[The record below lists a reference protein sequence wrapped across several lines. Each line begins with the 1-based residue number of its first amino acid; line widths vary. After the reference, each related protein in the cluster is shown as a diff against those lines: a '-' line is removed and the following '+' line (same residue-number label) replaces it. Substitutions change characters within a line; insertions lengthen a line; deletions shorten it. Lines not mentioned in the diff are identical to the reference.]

1 MTSIRIPLD
10 VVASPETALPEL
22 PPLPIGAL
30 VVGASELLQQAADL
44 PSPVYVT
51 VHDTQAISVLFD
63 EHPASKLAITRWARR
78 FGSVV
83 TSYPDEE
90 QPDTWTW
97 YRADFSYY
105 GIAVT
110 IFTKI
115 PAAPAT
121 T

>member
-1 MTSIRIPLD
+1 MTSIRTCDP
-10 VVASPETALPEL
+10 ATAGTALPDL

-30 VVGASELLQQAADL
+30 VVGAAELLQQAANL
-44 PSPVYVT
+44 PAPVYVT
-51 VHDTQAISVLFD
+51 VHDTQTISVLFAQ
-63 EHPASKLAITRWARR
+63 HPASKLAITRWARR

-97 YRADFSYY
+97 YRADFDYY

-110 IFTKI
+110 VFAKI